1 MKRDWDKFIFTE
13 ASNPVKIHEVMS
25 AFIREKPDAVFLLD
39 YNWCIWNDKL
49 KDDIKRRT
57 KNNSWLVYIKY
68 NPKIK
73 TYDFFDWTTKEPLWG
88 KRPYI
93 WNGITMM
100 TKEVEWLV
108 WENKRQA
115 ELEAATNKNYVQLS
129 NNLERNFAEQI
140 AMLKNK
146 QLTRSSTL
154 YDELHNWNWKG
165 EKHQTLLRD
174 FLVYTE
180 TRLDDVVKKWRAN
193 GKLNKDNPIDTW
205 SGIFNARFVTSNWKT
220 EVPLFLE
227 DPDWK
232 RWAERGWVPEYLYDY
247 MSSRDV
253 VLKEYITNR
262 LLAKRW
268 TFSHMER
275 RDQSVDFDTTQ
286 ENVDE
291 KQMEKIKKKKELRL
305 YWMDKLLQMVDK
317 LEEIDSNT
325 PPELVAFSQFIE
337 SVRNDIAKAP
347 ENKIPSESSWMRTIK
362 EAQDL
367 FINYKNNDWNWA
379 SMTDTTAKNLIEQ
392 IFKAESRSKIQ
403 QSISELW
410 VNMTLFDNSS
420 REWVVQDIVDDAT
433 DANQSYYQSKKNWDN
448 ISEWLEAPSSIL
460 NEEYDKCF
468 QNICRLSYVDVDEK
482 TWEIKPQENKD
493 FIDWLMWC
501 SDIFEISTYLI
512 DNGIISQE
520 IVNKNKSKF
529 TDFAIKI
536 HETLENKRK
545 MLSEFKL
552 TSEDLKKKYEEEI
565 EELKRKPSLNDEEM
579 ARMALLMWLVE
590 NDEALSSMAG
600 NQTEVGKTAI
610 FYSWVDSLLHEV
622 ITPYLIKE
630 WWWLKWENADIH
642 NDSKWLRGWRD
653 WTDENCE
660 KIGPVLKEILI
671 EVAVTALAIGV
682 WAFTWWLWAAAVM
695 WLRATAAWA
704 RAISIW
710 NKIAK
715 FTRITK
721 LCKTLG
727 TWSKKIEA
735 YWRLLRRSNTRLW
748 KAFSRAT
755 THWAPGESTI
765 ARNLWWRMAT
775 LSETSWGKIVV
786 EAAEWARWT
795 KLWKAGKTIWE
806 IARIWN
812 VERAQGSLWMK
823 AVWFISEWFWFHVS
837 STAMHNAINWENLLT
852 WLNPFWYME
861 GPNWEKISNF
871 RWYVESVAF
880 LWVLKCLGKP
890 IND

>member
-1 MKRDWDKFIFTE
+1 MAEEKKLMHDLREKEEIRKWVEERQKSIDSRRIRDDLEVYWAAVHMIDKIRLAYWMNVVSWKSAADKVLSGKWDAHLNACKTLQKTLRKAKPEFAKRADMTVQPLNDLQKKIEETDIPRLGWKFTFFWLQAWDITTNLDRIASRINTAEEKTRKKAEEEISQQNTESLINQSSRELSQTQTKSGAQERIQPKQYMKRDWDKFIFTE

-433 DANQSYYQSKKNWDN
+433 DANQAYYQSEKNGDN
-448 ISEWLEAPSSIL
+448 ISEWPEVPSSIL
-460 NEEYDKCF
+460 KEEYDKCF
-468 QNICRLSYVDVDEK
+468 QNICKLSYVDVDEK
-482 TWEIKPQENKD
+482 HE
-493 FIDWLMWC
+493 
-501 SDIFEISTYLI
+501 
-512 DNGIISQE
+512 
-520 IVNKNKSKF
+520 KF
-529 TDFAIKI
+529 S
-536 HETLENKRK
+536 H
-545 MLSEFKL
+545 
-552 TSEDLKKKYEEEI
+552 
-565 EELKRKPSLNDEEM
+565 
-579 ARMALLMWLVE
+579 
-590 NDEALSSMAG
+590 
-600 NQTEVGKTAI
+600 
-610 FYSWVDSLLHEV
+610 
-622 ITPYLIKE
+622 
-630 WWWLKWENADIH
+630 
-642 NDSKWLRGWRD
+642 
-653 WTDENCE
+653 
-660 KIGPVLKEILI
+660 
-671 EVAVTALAIGV
+671 
-682 WAFTWWLWAAAVM
+682 
-695 WLRATAAWA
+695 
-704 RAISIW
+704 
-710 NKIAK
+710 
-715 FTRITK
+715 
-721 LCKTLG
+721 
-727 TWSKKIEA
+727 
-735 YWRLLRRSNTRLW
+735 
-748 KAFSRAT
+748 
-755 THWAPGESTI
+755 
-765 ARNLWWRMAT
+765 
-775 LSETSWGKIVV
+775 
-786 EAAEWARWT
+786 
-795 KLWKAGKTIWE
+795 
-806 IARIWN
+806 
-812 VERAQGSLWMK
+812 
-823 AVWFISEWFWFHVS
+823 
-837 STAMHNAINWENLLT
+837 
-852 WLNPFWYME
+852 
-861 GPNWEKISNF
+861 
-871 RWYVESVAF
+871 
-880 LWVLKCLGKP
+880 
-890 IND
+890 